1 MRPPDQV
8 ARELAHEW
16 LAKADVDLSAASALL
31 SAGDLSDVV
40 AFHAQQV
47 AEKAL
52 KAFLVWHQIEFPK
65 THDIERLLEL
75 CALIDPEVA
84 EALASAAE
92 LTPYGV
98 EYRYPGEYPPVSE
111 EAAELSLA
119 TAQLVVGEVA
129 QRLSDTP
136 GR

>member
-1 MRPPDQV
+1 MKPPERV
-8 ARELAHEW
+8 VRELALEW
-16 LAKADVDLSAASALL
+16 LAKADVDLSAARALH
-31 SAGDLSDVV
+31 SAGDLTDVV

-52 KAFLVWHQIEFPK
+52 KALLVWHQVEYPK

-75 CALIDPEVA
+75 CASIDPEVA
-84 EALASAAE
+84 VALASAAE

-111 EAAELSLA
+111 AAAKLSLA

-129 QRLSDTP
+129 KRLSGTA

>member
-1 MRPPDQV
+1 MKPPDQV
-8 ARELAHEW
+8 VRELAHEW
-16 LAKADVDLSAASALL
+16 LAKADLDLSAASALL
-31 SAGDLSDVV
+31 SAGDMSDVV

-75 CALIDPEVA
+75 CASIDPEVA
-84 EALASAAE
+84 EVLASAVE

-98 EYRYPGEYPPVSE
+98 EYRYPGEYPPVSA

-129 QRLSDTP
+129 KRLSDTP

>member
-1 MRPPDQV
+1 M
-8 ARELAHEW
+8 
-16 LAKADVDLSAASALL
+16 
-31 SAGDLSDVV
+31 
-40 AFHAQQV
+40 
-47 AEKAL
+47 
-52 KAFLVWHQIEFPK
+52 WHQVEYPK

-75 CALIDPEVA
+75 CASIDPEVA
-84 EALASAAE
+84 VALASAAE

-119 TAQLVVGEVA
+119 TAQLVVGGVA
-129 QRLSDTP
+129 KRLSDTP

>member
-1 MRPPDQV
+1 M
-8 ARELAHEW
+8 
-16 LAKADVDLSAASALL
+16 DLSAGRALL
-31 SAGDLSDVV
+31 SAADLFEVV
-40 AFHAQQV
+40 AFHSQQAV
-47 AEKAL
+47 EKAL
-52 KAFLVWHQIEFPK
+52 KAFLVWHQVEFPK
-65 THDIERLLEL
+65 THDVRRLLAL
-75 CALIDPEVA
+75 CASNDPDLA
-84 EALASAAE
+84 ETLTRAAE

-129 QRLSDTP
+129 KRLSDTP